1 MCPSLTLICFDVRII
16 SWQKMVTT
24 MMMKRKTHKLE
35 VVIYKSLVAKNFF
48 LGTFNSGLTATFFGV
63 IQLFV
68 FNIL

>member
-48 LGTFNSGLTATFFGV
+48 LGTFNSWLTATFFGGDTIV
-63 IQLFV
+63 CF
-68 FNIL
+68 